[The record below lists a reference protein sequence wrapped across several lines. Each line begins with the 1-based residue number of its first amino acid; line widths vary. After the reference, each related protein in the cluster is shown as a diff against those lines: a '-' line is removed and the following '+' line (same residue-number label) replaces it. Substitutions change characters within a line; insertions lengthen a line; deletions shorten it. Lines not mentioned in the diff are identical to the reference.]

1 MSAKDALSA
10 LEERR
15 IKMEQFSDQLFD
27 RDYMIWDNFISDN
40 LVTTLNQKAKQ
51 LIEQEKFRKAG
62 IGASYM
68 KQIKEDTRGDY
79 IHWIDPSEA
88 TEPIQS
94 FVKEIDFF
102 IRFLNNRCYAGVRD
116 FEMHFAFYP
125 VGTRYAKHI
134 DQLKINGQRLF
145 SVVCYLNKNW
155 SERDGGALRLYLK
168 DQCVDVEPLA
178 GRLVVFKSHLIP
190 HEVLVTHNERIALT
204 GWLLNQPKTLTF
216 V

>member
-15 IKMEQFSDQLFD
+15 IKMGQFSDQLFD
-27 RDYMIWDNFISDN
+27 RDYMIWDNFISDA
-40 LVTTLNQKAKQ
+40 LVAALHQKARQ

-62 IGASYM
+62 IGAVYM
-68 KQIKEDTRGDY
+68 NQIKEDTRGDY
-79 IHWIDPSEA
+79 IHWIDPSETA
-88 TEPIQS
+88 EPIQS

-116 FEMHFAFYP
+116 IEMHFAFYP

-145 SVVCYLNKNW
+145 SVICYLNKDW
-155 SERDGGALRLYLK
+155 FKSDGGELRLHLEDK
-168 DQCVDVEPLA
+168 LIDIEPLA

-190 HEVLVTHNERIALT
+190 HEVLITNNERIALT